1 MIECPP
7 LPVRPS
13 SPPPTSHSPLL
24 TKSPSTPLTTH
35 NDSDDD
41 SDFEPVARNY
51 SNGRRGK
58 REKGERE
65 RGEERGR
72 GGEREREEARGR
84 RGERGEGRREGELG
98 RGGGGEGG
106 DRQVYLISRNSHL
119 LPGQTVA
126 HSIEVSGYLNT
137 VGLLPL
143 SEVS

>member
-1 MIECPP
+1 MGGEG
-7 LPVRPS
+7 RGR
-13 SPPPTSHSPLL
+13 
-24 TKSPSTPLTTH
+24 KGRGR
-35 NDSDDD
+35 
-41 SDFEPVARNY
+41 E
-51 SNGRRGK
+51 GRREG
-58 REKGERE
+58 GEGRGRE
-65 RGEERGR
+65 RRREGEEERG
-72 GGEREREEARGR
+72 
-84 RGERGEGRREGELG
+84 GEGRREGELG